1 MIQQSVVAKGWGQ
14 VSRTICLW
22 RSRRGVGSPNGRR
35 LHPTRIRTLAAQS
48 PKRLAACR
56 GNAIPGRSRYLF
68 VPALPAIQG
77 GWLIPE
83 GMSRLWRLG
92 MRGRR
97 RGLVPGGERGGGR
110 VSVTGNCHSSSSR
123 RLCRAYSWAGRKT
136 RARFTLPR
144 PLPPPV
150 VISRSHIALLLRG
163 SSVFVVRLQKYGTDR
178 RPLQATGCP
187 RHHPPTHISDSQ

>member
-1 MIQQSVVAKGWGQ
+1 MPDITCSGIGGYAKKFAYCAT
-14 VSRTICLW
+14 SL
-22 RSRRGVGSPNGRR
+22 
-35 LHPTRIRTLAAQS
+35 
-48 PKRLAACR
+48 LAACR

-68 VPALPAIQG
+68 VPAITAIQG

-110 VSVTGNCHSSSSR
+110 VSVTGNCHSSSSG

-150 VISRSHIALLLRG
+150 VISRDHIALLLRG
-163 SSVFVVRLQKYGTDR
+163 SSVFVREGSAAHPDDWL
-178 RPLQATGCP
+178 PAT
-187 RHHPPTHISDSQ
+187 RPPTHTSDSEFVSDNTLSLELGPLVTVRCHSG